1 MYHEAN
7 LQAFF
12 KIQMTGNQPK
22 TRKQRGLLRTVQHY
36 VGRTATQVNTTGT
49 RPDLFT
55 TSWSTTHLVSDSYR
69 PAAVLTGTINN
80 HVQSIKNGT
89 W

>member
-55 TSWSTTHLVSDSYR
+55 TS
-69 PAAVLTGTINN
+69 
-80 HVQSIKNGT
+80 
-89 W
+89 